1 MGPSHLGRYHTA
13 QAPALPGTDK
23 TVTYHDHLGTT
34 VAQAPDR
41 PHSTPRVWF
50 NRPEAAEYL
59 GVHINTLD
67 RYAKAGR
74 IPSHRLGASVRF
86 HRAELDAA
94 ILNKG

>member
-1 MGPSHLGRYHTA
+1 MTF
-13 QAPALPGTDK
+13 
-23 TVTYHDHLGTT
+23 HDHLGTT

-41 PHSTPRVWF
+41 PPQHAPRLVQPA
-50 NRPEAAEYL
+50 RAAEYL
-59 GVHINTLD
+59 GVHVNTLD